1 MDLENVVAIISSVVM
16 LIVSLILLAL
26 VIDTYRLNRK
36 REKERS
42 AMEREFHNLIC
53 ELATESN
60 EEDDASNTNYEHM
73 NVSELKA
80 IAKQRKIKGY
90 YRLKRKDLLKVLK

>member
-1 MDLENVVAIISSVVM
+1 MKKVLYILICGLTLLTITGCSYSDVFNNKDTNNKDSNVT
-16 LIVSLILLAL
+16 
-26 VIDTYRLNRK
+26 DNKNEPY
-36 REKERS
+36 
-42 AMEREFHNLIC
+42 LIC

-60 EEDDASNTNYEHM
+60 EEDDTPNTDYEHM

-90 YRLKRKDLLKVLK
+90 YRLKRKDLLRVLK

>member
-1 MDLENVVAIISSVVM
+1 M
-16 LIVSLILLAL
+16 
-26 VIDTYRLNRK
+26 
-36 REKERS
+36 
-42 AMEREFHNLIC
+42 IC

-60 EEDDASNTNYEHM
+60 EEDDAPNTDYKHM